1 MTTVILSSLTTTQST
16 KTKKSKLNQLWSDVE
31 KKRQRNQRYQA
42 KLDDFYHY
50 FKTSTEEQEQEVCF
64 ATEKWIHHL
73 FSFIPR
79 KTIKGAQRE
88 ALYDWI
94 QEELAILEANPFNT
108 VNTTELRDTFTEALM
123 ADSSNQPET
132 DSITD
137 EELGHFREEMSM
149 MLGHDLDLSDEE
161 LLEMVKEPQKFHD
174 YLQELIAE
182 KMEDEH
188 SEGEDDIDW
197 GADDF
202 FSEGNGQANVDS
214 SHNESSKA
222 FFSDKQIT
230 KLYRQL
236 AKQLHPDREMDEVKK
251 SEKSILMQQLS
262 QTKKEKDV
270 IALLLMAQQY
280 LPNHEM
286 VMDKDMIE
294 RLQATLKEKIRQL
307 NIEHQDLQYGN
318 DLKSVIWQKFGGG
331 SKAAREKELRQYRD
345 TLLRET
351 KALFEKCQE
360 IKTVKQLQLHL
371 KDRANASRFEA
382 QLLRMD
388 PSELF
393 GFDDDWF

>member
-1 MTTVILSSLTTTQST
+1 MTTVTLSSLTITQST
-16 KTKKSKLNQLWSDVE
+16 KPQKSKLNQLWSDVE
-31 KKRQRNQRYQA
+31 KKWQRNQRYQA
-42 KLDDFYHY
+42 KLDDFYHD
-50 FKTSTEEQEQEVCF
+50 FKTSTEEQEACF

-137 EELGHFREEMSM
+137 EELGHFREDMSM
-149 MLGHDLDLSDEE
+149 MLGYDIDLSDEE
-161 LLEMVKEPQKFHD
+161 LLEMIKEPQKFHD

-188 SEGEDDIDW
+188 SEGEDEIDW
-197 GADDF
+197 GSNDF
-202 FSEGNGQANVDS
+202 FSEGNGQANVNS
-214 SHNESSKA
+214 SHDRTSKA

-236 AKQLHPDREMDEVKK
+236 AKQLHPDREMDEINK

-294 RLQATLKEKIRQL
+294 RL
-307 NIEHQDLQYGN
+307 
-318 DLKSVIWQKFGGG
+318 
-331 SKAAREKELRQYRD
+331 
-345 TLLRET
+345 
-351 KALFEKCQE
+351 
-360 IKTVKQLQLHL
+360 
-371 KDRANASRFEA
+371 
-382 QLLRMD
+382 
-388 PSELF
+388 
-393 GFDDDWF
+393 